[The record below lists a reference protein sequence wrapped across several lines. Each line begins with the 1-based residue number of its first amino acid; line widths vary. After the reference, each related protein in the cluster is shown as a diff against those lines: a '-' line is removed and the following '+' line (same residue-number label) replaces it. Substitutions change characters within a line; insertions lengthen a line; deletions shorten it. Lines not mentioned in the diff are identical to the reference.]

1 MSEGRTPN
9 DASAPV
15 ALHRVTTISIQWPL
29 PPPAALEHY
38 ERVLPG
44 AAERILRLAE
54 LQAGHRRDV
63 ETTVVDS
70 NVRRATRGQALAFV
84 LALATILGG
93 LVLIGLGRSV
103 EGLASLLLAVT
114 SLVAVFVVSK
124 RADRAELDRK
134 RTGLQSLPDGPES
147 SPRAGIDR
155 PSARS

>member
-9 DASAPV
+9 DASASPSAPV
-15 ALHRVTTISIQWPL
+15 ALHSVTTISIQWPL
-29 PPPAALEHY
+29 PPPATLEDY

-63 ETTVVDS
+63 ETTVIESD
-70 NVRRATRGQALAFV
+70 VRRATRGQVLAFV
-84 LALATILGG
+84 LALSTILGG

-114 SLVAVFVVSK
+114 SMVAVFVVSR
-124 RADRAELDRK
+124 RADREELERK
-134 RTGLQSLPDGPES
+134 RSRLQSMP
-147 SPRAGIDR
+147 DR
-155 PSARS
+155 PE